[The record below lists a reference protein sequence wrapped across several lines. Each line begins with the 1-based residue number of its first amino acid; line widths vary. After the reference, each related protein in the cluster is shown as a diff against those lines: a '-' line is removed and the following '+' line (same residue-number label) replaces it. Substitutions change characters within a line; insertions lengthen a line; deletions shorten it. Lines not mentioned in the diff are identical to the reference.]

1 MYSLVVCIKINRK
14 GGESMK
20 RYQLLIRLP
29 PHLKKFIETKRQA
42 GYTANGYV
50 QALLEREL
58 NQPTT
63 KKGR

>member
-1 MYSLVVCIKINRK
+1 
-14 GGESMK
+14 MK

-29 PHLKKFIETKRQA
+29 QHLKKFIETKRQA

-58 NQPTT
+58 AGTKSMT
-63 KKGR
+63 KKGG